1 MRPGTLLTAL
11 ALAVGIVVVQAQ
23 PAQSQAAAPAPTPL
37 QPGAV
42 VRRVVMKDAL
52 SVEQFKGKLDQMRA
66 TGLFKDQLPGLDP
79 KKPVP
84 IEISLLTSG
93 NYLLVV
99 GSREWVDANIE
110 AIRLM
115 AYLFERPRAHLQLN
129 LRVVQL
135 TGPANTEVIQM
146 TETVRAL
153 VEAQKEEVVRAFSE
167 LGDYLVT
174 RAQMKP
180 AVDSPLYAGI
190 RKLFPTLGTGE
201 RPLTVPEIL
210 VLMMLDRSAPVPGFA
225 GDEEPDDSEAALLTL
240 SQVIAAALLD
250 PNRDEASALRGLTD
264 ELEAWKKAVTT
275 SKDWCNRYADQL
287 KDRNGV
293 NIATFREVLQRDHA
307 IPSWIGR
314 RLLRSLEVTERL
326 YPSLVR
332 KHTEQSLRELARRYT
347 AALEREAGLE
357 KAVARLAGA
366 PAPKKDGKDEGE
378 RHGEEERRLAT
389 PGQALVAL
397 KSLADELVPAPLAL
411 FDRVAT
417 TADNAA
423 PTPQQFV
430 DMVSAYAA
438 ERAKLE
444 AKLGQ
449 DQPRDGAPVNYARL
463 QSLEAGLNVW
473 LRRVSE
479 GMARAL
485 EQQFYSR
492 YANQLRLLAN
502 KQLGKSSNRDLLRD
516 TAIDAVPDVARDL
529 LLSDSG
535 VNIFVSNSVSLQFA
549 PDTTNTVSA
558 QVQASLPQKL
568 GLLERVQQAN
578 QAAGALNTLTANYGI
593 NGESIVKSLLAG
605 GQAVP
610 VQAGIQLSANPSI
623 GFDASTVTLALTANQ
638 TLQPNTDKVADR
650 VTNHSISNATIT
662 ALSYEPMVLSTLASN
677 ISYYES
683 EGGIPVLR
691 KTPVINKLLRDIPL
705 KPFKESKRQKGVYQS
720 SVIILEPVVIPTIED
735 LIRFH
740 GGWRDP
746 MAMLSD
752 EELDGPAPTAKAPV
766 APAAPAAP
774 APAAPAPSK

>member
-1 MRPGTLLTAL
+1 MRPGTFTPAL
-11 ALAVGIVVVQAQ
+11 ALAIGLVVAQTPPVFGQAP
-23 PAQSQAAAPAPTPL
+23 PATMPAPL

-52 SVEQFKGKLDQMRA
+52 SVDQFKQKLDQMRA

-79 KKPVP
+79 KKPIP
-84 IEISLLTSG
+84 IEISLLASG

-115 AYLFERPRAHLQLN
+115 AYLFERPRAHLQMN

-135 TGPANTEVIQM
+135 TGPANNDVIQM

-153 VEAQKEEVVRAFSE
+153 VEAQREEVVRAFSE
-167 LGDYLVT
+167 LGEYLVA
-174 RAQMKP
+174 RAQLKP
-180 AVDSPLYAGI
+180 AAESDLYRGI
-190 RKLFPTLGTGE
+190 RELFPTLGTGE

-210 VLMMLDRSAPVPGFA
+210 VLMMLDRSAPVPGM
-225 GDEEPDDSEAALLTL
+225 GPEDEPDDNEAALLTL

-250 PNRDEASALRGLTD
+250 PNRDEAGTLRALAD

-293 NIATFREVLQRDHA
+293 NIPTFREVLERDHA
-307 IPSWIGR
+307 LPTWVAR

-326 YPSLVR
+326 YPALVR
-332 KHTEQSLRELARRYT
+332 KHTEQTLRELARRYE
-347 AALEREAGLE
+347 AALAREAAIE
-357 KAVARLAGA
+357 KSLARLTGQ
-366 PAPKKDGKDEGE
+366 PAEKMGGKGEKDDESKI
-378 RHGEEERRLAT
+378 GEEDRKLAT

-397 KSLADELVPAPLAL
+397 KSLADELVPSPLVL

-417 TADNAA
+417 TAANAA

-430 DMVSAYAA
+430 DMVRDYAA
-438 ERAKLE
+438 ERRKLE
-444 AKLGQ
+444 AKLGAAEA
-449 DQPRDGAPVNYARL
+449 RDGGAVNYARL

-502 KQLGKSSNRDLLRD
+502 KQLGKGSNRDILRD

-529 LLSDSG
+529 LLSDTG

-610 VQAGIQLSANPSI
+610 VQSGIQLSANPSI
-623 GFDASTVTLALTANQ
+623 GIDASTVTLALTANQ

-677 ISYYES
+677 VSYYES

-691 KTPVINKLLRDIPL
+691 KTPVINKLLKDIPF

-720 SVIILEPVVIPTIED
+720 SVIILEPIVIPTIED

-740 GGWRDP
+740 GGWTAP
-746 MAMLSD
+746 AYD
-752 EELDGPAPTAKAPV
+752 EELDGPVTPPAAPV
-766 APAAPAAP
+766 MPAIPAPAAPAAP
-774 APAAPAPSK
+774 GK